1 MLSPQAS
8 LSVGRAVVDD
18 ATAYCTG
25 LYMEMLRNSLDL
37 TVTYR
42 AEGHGSRDG
51 WHTYARSVET
61 HGRPALSL
69 TRQGKRPLPWAA
81 LARHAGHAGLTGLT
95 GLTGH
100 TGLADHTGR
109 TGRTGRPARTKVAA
123 NWPRQAAPT
132 CRSGHGL
139 AKGMQ

>member
-25 LYMEMLRNSLDL
+25 LYLEMLRNSLDL

-69 TRQGKRPLPWAA
+69 TGQGKRPLPWAA
-81 LARHAGHAGLTGLT
+81 
-95 GLTGH
+95 
-100 TGLADHTGR
+100 
-109 TGRTGRPARTKVAA
+109 
-123 NWPRQAAPT
+123 PT
-132 CRSGHGL
+132 CPSGHGL